1 MKTLA
6 ILVFFGVIGMAG
18 YACGNDKE
26 EEKQKQKVV
35 HTSESTP
42 ATTHPVTL
50 SVDEFEGMKL
60 FMRKCNKCHPGG
72 EKGKGPSLNDK
83 EYPRFL
89 IHWQVRL
96 GGGDM
101 PKFTDDEISKT
112 QLQQIIAFVKRMQ
125 AMTKD

>member
-1 MKTLA
+1 MKPFSL
-6 ILVFFGVIGMAG
+6 LYVVLLLGMAG
-18 YACGNDKE
+18 YSCGDNKA
-26 EEKQKQKVV
+26 EEKDKQHVE
-35 HTSESTP
+35 HTNQSDPTSNS
-42 ATTHPVTL
+42 PVTL

-101 PKFTDDEISKT
+101 PKFTDEEISKN
-112 QLQQIIAFVKRMQ
+112 QLQQIISIVKLMQ
-125 AMTKD
+125 NMTKE

>member
-6 ILVFFGVIGMAG
+6 TLYFLALVGIIG
-18 YACGNDKE
+18 YSCGQNKE
-26 EEKQKQKVV
+26 EEKEKQHVV

-42 ATTHPVTL
+42 TTNGPVTL
-50 SVDEFEGMKL
+50 TVDEFEGMKL

-83 EYPRFL
+83 EFPRFL

-101 PKFTDDEISKT
+101 PKFTDEEISKP
-112 QLQQIIAFVKRMQ
+112 QLQQIISFVKRMQ
-125 AMTKD
+125 AMTKE